1 VGRGRSR
8 AQGKGSWR
16 TKGNP
21 SRDDD
26 AGAVGGLVLDGLE
39 SFVGVVEGEDLD
51 LGLDADFAGELEE
64 VEGVL
69 AGRVGDAAD
78 LPFAPEER
86 VIVEG
91 GHMVEVDGVDGDDAA
106 FAEAGE
112 GADDDGAAWGEGD
125 GAVKLDG
132 RLVGFGADPV
142 CAE

>member
-1 VGRGRSR
+1 
-8 AQGKGSWR
+8 
-16 TKGNP
+16 
-21 SRDDD
+21 
-26 AGAVGGLVLDGLE
+26 VLDGLE

-51 LGLDADFAGELEE
+51 LGLDADFAGEFEE

-78 LPFAPEER
+78 LAFAPEER

-112 GADDDGAAWGEGD
+112 GADDDGAGGGEGD
-125 GAVKLDG
+125 GAVKLDW

-142 CAE
+142 CAEGGG